1 MFYVKSMPYIS
12 FRRFILLFVTFGLSI
27 GLHGQSTS
35 LQQASTD
42 PNNGLEDVYLY
53 LQLANEAKTID
64 IEQALAYSRQALQL
78 ANIISSAEAR
88 AEANEL
94 IGDIYLMMNNFQPSI
109 NYFLISGKLYKSLQE
124 KEELARVYSKL
135 GSLYLTNDYNLES
148 AQYYFQLLLDLGIEL
163 NNQNIIADAYNR
175 IGGIFFKQEDYDEAN
190 HYLREA
196 LSLWE
201 QLSDDEGISI
211 ALNNIGE
218 IYMKRNS
225 YNTALD
231 YFNQSLAISKN
242 LNQKSLMATNYK
254 NIGLIKSQ
262 YNEVD
267 EAFNYFNRSLKLFKE
282 INDLEGQVE
291 IMLTIGHQYYL
302 KDDLKKAYQSFSSVY
317 GIASKTNNWK
327 YIAAAAKGLSITA
340 DKMKNYKLSLQYFK
354 EFSAY
359 TDSIEQR
366 QKKDRITELQ
376 SRFKEDLQEKELV
389 IAKNELALAENE
401 NKMNTLKLNL
411 LIISIFF
418 ILIISILILNRYK
431 SQVKKERLIRE
442 KNAQLHDV
450 QRELMEVD
458 IQNKDKD
465 LMNFALHL
473 VQKNEMLHHLQKEL
487 KKLPCDSDEETVQR
501 ISELN
506 TAIKQNLSLKE
517 EYEEFKQ
524 KLDSSYDDFFHRL
537 RAKIPNLTKNE
548 ERLCAYLRLNLSSK
562 EIAAI
567 NNTSLKAAEM
577 SRYRLRKKLGLD
589 NNELLPEYIQ
599 SI

>member
-1 MFYVKSMPYIS
+1 MIFFLS
-12 FRRFILLFVTFGLSI
+12 LGLTI

-35 LQQASTD
+35 LQQVSTETKD
-42 PNNGLEDVYLY
+42 RLEEVYLY
-53 LQLANEAKTID
+53 LQLANEAKTMD
-64 IEQALAYSRQALQL
+64 IEQALSYSRQALQL
-78 ANIISSAEAR
+78 ANIISSTETR

-109 NYFLISGKLYKSLQE
+109 NYFLISGKLYKSLEE
-124 KEELARVYSKL
+124 KEKLANVYSKL

-163 NNQNIIADAYNR
+163 NNQNIIANAYNR

-201 QLSDDEGISI
+201 QLSDDEGIGI

-218 IYMKRNS
+218 IYMMRGS

-231 YFNQSLAISKN
+231 YFYQSLSISKN

-254 NIGLIKSQ
+254 NIGLIKNQ
-262 YNEVD
+262 YSEVD
-267 EAFNYFNRSLKLFKE
+267 EAFSYFNRSLKLFEE
-282 INDLEGQVE
+282 INDIEGQVE
-291 IMLTIGHQYYL
+291 MMLTIGNQYYTINEF
-302 KDDLKKAYQSFSSVY
+302 KNAYQSFIKVY
-317 GIASKTNNWK
+317 GTATRTNHWKHIAD
-327 YIAAAAKGLSITA
+327 AAKGLSMTA
-340 DKMKNYKLSLQYFK
+340 DKMKNYKMALRYYK
-354 EFSAY
+354 EFAAY
-359 TDSIEQR
+359 TDSMEQR
-366 QKKDRITELQ
+366 QKTDRITELQ

-389 IAKNELALAENE
+389 IAKNELALAENK

-418 ILIISILILNRYK
+418 IIIISILVLNRYK
-431 SQVKKERLIRE
+431 SQVKKERLDRE
-442 KNAQLHDV
+442 KNAQLHAA
-450 QRELMEVD
+450 QRELMEID
-458 IQNKDKD
+458 IQNKDND

-473 VQKNEMLHHLQKEL
+473 VQKNEMLQHLQKEL
-487 KKLPCDSDEETVQR
+487 AKLPCDTDNETIQR

-506 TAIKQNLSLKE
+506 TTIKQNLSIKE

-524 KLDSSYDDFFHRL
+524 KLDNSYDDFFHRL
-537 RAKIPNLTKNE
+537 RIRFPGLTKNE
-548 ERLCAYLRLNLSSK
+548 ERLCAFLRLNLSSK

-567 NNTSLKAAEM
+567 NNTSVKAAEM
-577 SRYRLRKKLGLD
+577 SRYRLRKKMGLD
-589 NNELLPEYIQ
+589 SNELLPEYLH